1 MLTFE
6 SPFFEIEGV
15 VVFRDHASL
24 TTFHY
29 LAGPPRLSRSPD
41 GKPNLL
47 LLKYRNA
54 LDAMGSASARAREQ
68 LGGAFLLFGVD
79 CGVPQETKN
88 AIASQ
93 LQSRVPPDAGPVNL
107 VPVLYTKGKVSVVA
121 LDKQKP
127 VAGAPEE
134 EGGTAEQVR
143 AGDSRFVDSI
153 APAGPTGNLLDLAD
167 ARRSHLD
174 RRSL

>member
-6 SPFFEIEGV
+6 SPFYEIEGV

-54 LDAMGSASARAREQ
+54 LDAMGTPRRGRASNWEAHFCCSVWIVECLRKPRMRSRASCSRE
-68 LGGAFLLFGVD
+68 L
-79 CGVPQETKN
+79 
-88 AIASQ
+88 
-93 LQSRVPPDAGPVNL
+93 PPDAGPVNL

-121 LDKQKP
+121 LDKQK
-127 VAGAPEE
+127 ASGGRSGRGSGA
-134 EGGTAEQVR
+134 AEQVR
-143 AGDSRFVDSI
+143 AGDSRHVHSI
-153 APAGPTGNLLDLAD
+153 APAGPTGDLLDFPHAGRGD
-167 ARRSHLD
+167 LD
-174 RRSL
+174 RGSL